1 MEQSLKNTAGETA
14 DMECYM
20 EHLTGFAITEETL
33 TIMFSMLMGLAGGIL
48 ISLGYILANREK
60 KFSKNFVITIL
71 LIPVI
76 MSVIIPFIATDLKKT
91 LSLAGVF
98 ALVRFRSIPGDSKD
112 ILYVFF
118 AAAAGLM
125 IGLGEYFLGFVMIAL
140 ISVIFVLISR
150 NWKVNNK
157 QILKITIPE
166 DMNYKDVFTDLFE
179 KYLAKWGIKNVKTSS
194 MGTLFTISYW
204 VEPKKDIDTK
214 GFIDELRTRNGNLNI
229 IMENPDDMLA
239 PVL

>member
-1 MEQSLKNTAGETA
+1 MEIL
-14 DMECYM
+14 
-20 EHLTGFAITEETL
+20 HGFTITEETM
-33 TIMFSMLMGLAGGIL
+33 TIMFSMLMGLVGGIL
-48 ISLGYILANREK
+48 ISLGYIQANKEK

-76 MSVIIPFIATDLKKT
+76 MSAIIPFIATDLKKT

-125 IGLGEYFLGFVMIAL
+125 TGLGEYFLAFLMIVV

-179 KYLAKWGIKNVKTSS
+179 KYLTKWGIKNVKTSN

-204 VEPKKDIDTK
+204 VEPKKETDTK
-214 GFIDELRTRNGNLNI
+214 VFIDELRTRNGNLNI